1 MSYEYLYDGSD
12 SSLSPKKYNDMFTG
26 HRIPAGE
33 LGATTSIQTANQIKE
48 VTNLLNQGMK
58 VVEVS
63 TISPDVFEMIPKQQL
78 KEINRLSK
86 LTGSETTLHAPI
98 IDPSGFTQQ
107 GWDETNREVAEKQFT
122 EVVERAHELNPTGNI
137 PVTIHS
143 SQIPGTEHI
152 EVKDP
157 ETGKMV
163 EVTQKMIAVNR
174 RSGQLVPLIR
184 EERFFPGRVGEGG
197 KPERRTPEE
206 LLDSQN
212 HTEWIN
218 KITNLAFY
226 KKEADEIL
234 QGSVGDL
241 LPSQLKYE
249 QSGKFAITSEHE
261 ARAFEKLKRA
271 DLFLDN
277 VQTSFTSLFD
287 EAYKYSEDA
296 ELKKGLNELS
306 DEWKKFH
313 NKNKSGVNNP
323 IKYITEK
330 SRLLDHSIQVM
341 RGFDGPEMFKPVE
354 DFVKEKASETLGNVA
369 FNAYK
374 KFGNDAPIVSIENPP
389 YGSAVSRAQDLKELI
404 QESRKRFIDKAV
416 KEGMDADQAKKAAE
430 NIIGA
435 TWDTSHISMMRK
447 QGFKPEKLVE
457 EAKIIAPFVK
467 HVHYNDNFGSTHTD
481 LPPGM
486 GNVPMKEVMDQ
497 LEKAGFKGKKVF
509 EGGNFFQHFQQS
521 PHPYVLEGAGSSV
534 YAMKM
539 APYWNQTF
547 SNIGPYFA
555 GYGTILPEQHFQ
567 TYGGGFSGLPTELG
581 GQVQARGSRA
591 TGGTPMA

>member
-12 SSLSPKKYNDMFTG
+12 SSLSPKKYNDLFTG

-33 LGATTSIQTANQIKE
+33 LGATTSIQTANQVKE

-63 TISPDVFEMIPKQQL
+63 TISPDVFEMIPKQHM

-86 LTGSETTLHAPI
+86 LTGSETSLHAPV

-107 GWDETNREVAEKQFT
+107 GWDETNRETTEKQFM

-152 EVKDP
+152 EVKDS

-163 EVTQKMIAVNR
+163 EQTQKMIAVNR
-174 RSGQLVPLIR
+174 DNGQLIPLIR
-184 EERFFPGRVGEGG
+184 EKRYYPGKGE
-197 KPERRTPEE
+197 KLYIPEE
-206 LLDSQN
+206 EIKIANSSYWDNKLSQ
-212 HTEWIN
+212 
-218 KITNLAFY
+218 LVFY
-226 KKEADEIL
+226 KERGDEIMTKFL
-234 QGSVGDL
+234 PLIRGEVKDL
-241 LPSQLKYE
+241 DIE
-249 QSGKFAITSEHE
+249 QQKA
-261 ARAFEKLKRA
+261 ARSYVENASIYYK
-271 DLFLDN
+271 N
-277 VQTSFTSLFD
+277 THQTINSLFN
-287 EAYKYSEDA
+287 EAYKFADDKGKE
-296 ELKKGLNELS
+296 ELKNASQQFAAEIHKAEVLGQKGDTPGYLS
-306 DEWKKFH
+306 YT
-313 NKNKSGVNNP
+313 SGALQGLINNMQV
-323 IKYITEK
+323 ITEK
-330 SRLLDHSIQVM
+330 HTPQIY
-341 RGFDGPEMFKPVE
+341 KPVE
-354 DFVKEKASETLGNVA
+354 AFVKEKASETLGNVA

-374 KFGNDAPIVSIENPP
+374 KFGDTAPIVSIENPP

-404 QESRKRFIDKAV
+404 QESRKKFIDKAV

-447 QGFKPEKLVE
+447 QGFKPEKLIE

-486 GNVPMKEVMDQ
+486 GNVPMKEVMQQ

-555 GYGTILPEQHFQ
+555 GYGTIFPEQHFQ